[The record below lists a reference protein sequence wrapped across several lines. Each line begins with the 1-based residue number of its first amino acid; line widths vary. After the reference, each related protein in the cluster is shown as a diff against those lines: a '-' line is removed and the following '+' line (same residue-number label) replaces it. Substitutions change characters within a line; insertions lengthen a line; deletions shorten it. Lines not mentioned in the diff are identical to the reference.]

1 MPCVV
6 PPELSEPMFGQL
18 PSCFGVAGVLGV
30 VGAGVAGVVG
40 AGAVVLGVSVCAD
53 ALNGFSTVSAND
65 ALAIPNAVRPAV
77 TAFLIR
83 CTLS

>member
-1 MPCVV
+1 MP
-6 PPELSEPMFGQL
+6 GQL
-18 PSCFGVAGVLGV
+18 PSCFGAAGVL
-30 VGAGVAGVVG
+30 GVAGVVG
-40 AGAVVLGVSVCAD
+40 VAGAVVLGVSVCAD

-65 ALAIPNAVRPAV
+65 ALAIPNAVMPAV